1 MQGTG
6 KSDGSGVINT
16 SGRGDKVTLNIK
28 GDELIIAGTESPKQY
43 ASGYCAF
50 MKNADVIMSGGVLRA
65 DGDKDKI
72 QGDLAAYARGIR
84 GMSGTTIQVAGG
96 EFQNFKGPAIV
107 TYGATATATVTG
119 MTLESDWC
127 TVEVAGGSTVT
138 LSNCTVKQTDAVRP
152 QGLTE
157 NEEAA

>member
-1 MQGTG
+1 
-6 KSDGSGVINT
+6 
-16 SGRGDKVTLNIK
+16 
-28 GDELIIAGTESPKQY
+28 
-43 ASGYCAF
+43 
-50 MKNADVIMSGGVLRA
+50 MSGGVLRA

-107 TYGATATATVTG
+107 TYGATATATATVTG
-119 MTLESDWC
+119 MTLEIDWC

>member
-1 MQGTG
+1 
-6 KSDGSGVINT
+6 
-16 SGRGDKVTLNIK
+16 
-28 GDELIIAGTESPKQY
+28 
-43 ASGYCAF
+43 
-50 MKNADVIMSGGVLRA
+50 MSGGV
-65 DGDKDKI
+65 KDKI

-107 TYGATATATVTG
+107 TYGATATATATVTG

>member
-1 MQGTG
+1 
-6 KSDGSGVINT
+6 
-16 SGRGDKVTLNIK
+16 
-28 GDELIIAGTESPKQY
+28 
-43 ASGYCAF
+43 
-50 MKNADVIMSGGVLRA
+50 MKNAVVIMSGGVLRA

-107 TYGATATATVTG
+107 TYGATATATATVTG

>member
-1 MQGTG
+1 MCCGQT
-6 KSDGSGVINT
+6 VIRT
-16 SGRGDKVTLNIK
+16 RFRAILLLTP
-28 GDELIIAGTESPKQY
+28 E
-43 ASGYCAF
+43 AF
-50 MKNADVIMSGGVLRA
+50 EAC
-65 DGDKDKI
+65 
-72 QGDLAAYARGIR
+72 LAQRSR
-84 GMSGTTIQVAGG
+84 WPGG

-107 TYGATATATVTG
+107 TYGATATATATVTG